1 MAPTPRDCLPS
12 TGLLYY
18 REELE
23 NLAHQRSGHDFGN
36 LKLAP
41 GVEALLGALVVIR
54 DQHATLVLLTGHWRI
69 VDALGGTQMD
79 LANLAVKH
87 LQLVTCSSRN
97 PLVATT
103 LLPDVYAV
111 LQFLASAA
119 RQGLLLRDPFEAA
132 GLVRA
137 LADTAEALRRVP
149 GSDAAHLLQLACSL
163 ILWVATRNVLWS
175 WVPSLLRAGLLRA
188 AVACAGHSVA
198 AQTMDFLCRPRSSN
212 LHGSTIANEWKAFVA
227 LAEERL
233 EVLKFFESQKRVS
246 KGMCS
251 NVQCGLI
258 DERRRFS
265 VCAACRSRYYCS
277 VECQRSDWREGGHR
291 HACETLSTERGA
303 ELLRKR
309 DLTFLRTLLHHD
321 YTKARCDVW
330 AQQVAFWHAHPG
342 ATPADYYVDFDYTRG
357 RTAVSVVP
365 LSPDPRT
372 QAHASTGPPGE
383 PEPAARAAAAA
394 AGGRLE
400 LHCMRVSEGGAA
412 RAYWIPLRASSARL
426 VDGLRAIASRPDA
439 DFTTGGERE
448 WLGDAVRR
456 FDEELQDADGAETVI
471 LAH

>member
-1 MAPTPRDCLPS
+1 MSFCRAKLRPLPQVTYSAGSS
-12 TGLLYY
+12 T
-18 REELE
+18 
-23 NLAHQRSGHDFGN
+23 SG
-36 LKLAP
+36 
-41 GVEALLGALVVIR
+41 GALACVPRV
-54 DQHATLVLLTGHWRI
+54 G
-69 VDALGGTQMD
+69 
-79 LANLAVKH
+79 
-87 LQLVTCSSRN
+87 
-97 PLVATT
+97 VATT
-103 LLPDVYAV
+103 ALWS
-111 LQFLASAA
+111 ASAA
-119 RQGLLLRDPFEAA
+119 TGAKA
-132 GLVRA
+132 GTVMRA
-137 LADTAEALRRVP
+137 KLFP
-149 GSDAAHLLQLACSL
+149 P
-163 ILWVATRNVLWS
+163 N
-175 WVPSLLRAGLLRA
+175 A
-188 AVACAGHSVA
+188 AV
-198 AQTMDFLCRPRSSN
+198 RPPALSSRSIEN
-212 LHGSTIANEWKAFVA
+212 LSPN
-227 LAEERL
+227 
-233 EVLKFFESQKRVS
+233 
-246 KGMCS
+246 
-251 NVQCGLI
+251 
-258 DERRRFS
+258 DP
-265 VCAACRSRYYCS
+265 
-277 VECQRSDWREGGHR
+277 
-291 HACETLSTERGA
+291 A

-456 FDEELQDADGAETVI
+456 FDEELQAADGAETVI